1 MRIHLLP
8 VTKFMTKKVI
18 TTTMEQTLQ
27 SACKTMYDNN
37 VGCLVIVKRIM
48 KGLIPIGIITER
60 DIVKIIGSSDFFI
73 AQAPVREFM
82 STPLITAK
90 SDIVVGDA
98 IKIMNSN
105 QVRRLP
111 IIENDDELV
120 GIISETDILKLIEKK

>member
-18 TTTMEQTLQ
+18 TTTMVQTLQ

-73 AQAPVREFM
+73 AQALVREFM

-98 IKIMNSN
+98 IKIMNNN

-111 IIENDDELV
+111 IIENEDELV